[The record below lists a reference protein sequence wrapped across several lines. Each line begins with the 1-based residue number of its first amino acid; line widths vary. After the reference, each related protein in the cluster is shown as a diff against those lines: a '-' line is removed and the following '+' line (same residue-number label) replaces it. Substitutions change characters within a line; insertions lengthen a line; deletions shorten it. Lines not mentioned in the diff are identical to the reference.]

1 MWLKLCHL
9 HHLRLHGRVIIAAVV
24 AVILLVAG
32 VIWMSQPR
40 LVVVD
45 MVRAIQ
51 VPSAMLARSSMPDT
65 KQAALITRF
74 SKLLPD
80 VIKAYGEAHHV
91 TVVGAHVL
99 VSQGAVDITNT
110 IIQETL
116 LRLKSNV

>member
-1 MWLKLCHL
+1 MWLKLYQLCHL
-9 HHLRLHGRVIIAAVV
+9 HHLRLHGRVIIAVLIAVST
-24 AVILLVAG
+24 LVVGA
-32 VIWMSQPR
+32 IWMHQPR

-91 TVVGAHVL
+91 TVVGGSCFGQSWCGRHHQHHH
-99 VSQGAVDITNT
+99 STNPH
-110 IIQETL
+110 EA
-116 LRLKSNV
+116 